1 MIIAQYVEVKNF
13 GTMKKSK
20 CNNSVVLN
28 RKVFLEKYPNKDLFN
43 SIKKKYEASDKME
56 YEEANFNYME
66 EINFFAKKFNLDI
79 RFDVSSI
86 MNDEKFVA
94 LKDYNLK
101 AHLRIQHVLTII
113 YNSNIHNNNI
123 I

>member
-1 MIIAQYVEVKNF
+1 MIIARYVEVKNF

-56 YEEANFNYME
+56 YEEANFYYME

>member
-1 MIIAQYVEVKNF
+1 VIIAQYVEVKNF

-56 YEEANFNYME
+56 YEEANFYYME

-86 MNDEKFVA
+86 INDEKFVA

>member
-56 YEEANFNYME
+56 YEEANFYYME

-86 MNDEKFVA
+86 INDEKFVA